1 MGEAMKA
8 LRGLGSVSAVVLLA
22 AMLSVLVA
30 AIPSLHLAV
39 GGPVAATIV
48 ITARGMAELFAALL
62 AAQRF
67 RRTASRRDL
76 GVAVGLG
83 VMAVTDLV
91 FSLGRAT
98 LAADAASAVAVLPYQ
113 LVGAG
118 LLAAAALVPD
128 RPLSRRGHQRLVIAG
143 VAVIGIG
150 VLAMQTVGLPPG
162 ERDIGGAGPLDVVP
176 LRIVTC
182 ALLTVAAAGL
192 GWGRRHG
199 RDPLMRWLGAA
210 LALAALAQLQRIVV
224 PADAAPVFTWAN
236 VLQLGAAAALVAGA
250 IEEIRGYQ
258 RRLGE
263 LAVAD
268 ERRRIARDLHDGLA
282 QEVAFIA
289 SQSRYLAER
298 SGGDERLELIALSA
312 ERALDDSRFVI
323 GALTRVSGQPLGAS
337 LAMQAREFARRWGVD
352 VTLEIQ
358 DDVDV
363 APEKEQAIL
372 KIVGEAL
379 SNAARHA
386 HASTVSICL
395 GDRDGRLYVAVHDDG
410 RGFDADAER
419 AAARGFGLRSMRE
432 RAQLVGG
439 DLWLESQPGGGTR
452 VELALF

>member
-8 LRGLGSVSAVVLLA
+8 LRGLGWVSAAVFIAALLS
-22 AMLSVLVA
+22 LLVA
-30 AIPSLHLAV
+30 VIPSLRHAV
-39 GGPVAATIV
+39 GGPAAATIV

-67 RRTASRRDL
+67 RRTASRRDF

-83 VMAVTDLV
+83 VMAIADVV

-118 LLAAAALVPD
+118 LLAAAAWMPD
-128 RPLSRRGHQRLVIAG
+128 RPLSRRGRQRLVLAG
-143 VAVIGIG
+143 VAGIGLG
-150 VLAMQTVGLPPG
+150 VLATQTAGLLPATRQP
-162 ERDIGGAGPLDVVP
+162 GGAEPLHVVP
-176 LRIVTC
+176 LRIATS
-182 ALLTVAAAGL
+182 ALLAVAAAGL
-192 GWGRRHG
+192 ARGPSPRH
-199 RDPLMRWLGAA
+199 DPLIRWLGAA
-210 LALAALAQLQRIVV
+210 LALGALAQLQRIAV
-224 PADAAPVFTWAN
+224 PGDVAPAFTWAN
-236 VLQLGAAAALVAGA
+236 VLQLGAAAALVTGA

-258 RRLGE
+258 RRLSE
-263 LAVAD
+263 MAVAG
-268 ERRRIARDLHDGLA
+268 ERRRIARDLHDGVA

-289 SQSRYLAER
+289 SQTRYLAER
-298 SGGDERLELIALSA
+298 SGGDERLELIASSA
-312 ERALDDSRFVI
+312 QRALEDSRFVI
-323 GALTRVSGQPLGAS
+323 GALTRESGQPLGAS
-337 LAMQAREFARRWGVD
+337 LAMQAREFARRWGV
-352 VTLEIQ
+352 VVRLEIQ

-386 HASTVSICL
+386 QASTVSICV
-395 GDRDGRLYVAVHDDG
+395 GDRDGHLHVAVHDDG
-410 RGFDADAER
+410 RGFDADVER
-419 AAARGFGLRSMRE
+419 VAARGFGLRSMRE

-439 DLWLESQPGGGTR
+439 DLWFESQPGRGTL